1 MLIKLKGGDII
12 NLYNVTNIVPD
23 KEGAMGVKYILTNN
37 KVFAEDFDTEEEVD
51 ARIKELM
58 SYNIGL
64 TVTEYNKAVTTAEE
78 IIN

>member
-1 MLIKLKGGDII
+1 MLIKLKSGDII

-23 KEGAMGVKYILTNN
+23 KEGTMGVKYILTNN
-37 KVFAEDFDTEEEVD
+37 KVFTENFDTEEEVD

>member
-37 KVFAEDFDTEEEVD
+37 KVFAENFDTEEEVD

>member
-64 TVTEYNKAVTTAEE
+64 TVTEYNKAVTTAQE

>member
-37 KVFAEDFDTEEEVD
+37 KVFTENFDTEEEVD

-64 TVTEYNKAVTTAEE
+64 TVTEYNKAVTTAQE

>member
-37 KVFAEDFDTEEEVD
+37 KVFAENFDTEEEVD

-64 TVTEYNKAVTTAEE
+64 TVTEYNKAVTTAQE

>member
-23 KEGAMGVKYILTNN
+23 KEGTMGVKYILTNN
-37 KVFAEDFDTEEEVD
+37 KVFTENFDTEEEVD

>member
-37 KVFAEDFDTEEEVD
+37 KVFTENFDTEEEVD